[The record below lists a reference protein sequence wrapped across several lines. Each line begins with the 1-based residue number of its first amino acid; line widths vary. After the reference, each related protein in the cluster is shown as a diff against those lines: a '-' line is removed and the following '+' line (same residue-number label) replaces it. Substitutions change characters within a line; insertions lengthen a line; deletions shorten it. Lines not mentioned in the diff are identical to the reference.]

1 LKILLDTCSF
11 LWIITADPQLSAHAR
26 EVFVDPSH
34 EILLSSVSTWEI
46 SLKHALG
53 RLPLP
58 QPPDQLIPPQREMH
72 GIKSL
77 PLEEEATFY
86 LTKLPEYHKDPFD
99 RMLVCQAIVGGL
111 TILTPDRLIQ
121 QYPARTTW

>member
-1 LKILLDTCSF
+1 MKILLDTCTF
-11 LWIITADPQLSAHAR
+11 LWIITADPQLSTHAR
-26 EVFVDPSH
+26 ELFIDPLN
-34 EILLSSVSTWEI
+34 EVLLSSVSSWEI
-46 SLKHALG
+46 SMKHAID

-58 QPPDQLIPPQREMH
+58 EPPDQLIPYQRELH
-72 GIKSL
+72 GIESL

-86 LTKLPEYHKDPFD
+86 LTKLPDYHKDPFD

-111 TILTPDRLIQ
+111 TILTPDKLIM